1 MSHAHRT
8 ATSVAASPTG
18 SPAPQADCDVALVG
32 GGVIGL
38 TAALALSRCGYRVQ
52 LLERGNWPA
61 LPPQSDASD
70 IWDSRV
76 LALSPASLGLLDAL
90 GVLAQLDSARCAPVY
105 AMQISGDDALSQLGL
120 SAYESGVAEL
130 CRIVENNQL
139 RAALL
144 RCLHQ
149 APGVRLVEG
158 AELVALEMVDGL
170 PNLILADG
178 QRCAA
183 RLVLAADGAQS
194 RLRELAGISVHRRP
208 YQQVAVVANFRLASA
223 HPHRDCA
230 RQWFLGDSILAW
242 LPLPGP
248 RMAMVWSTTPA
259 HAQALLAMD
268 APQLCAAV
276 AQAGGL
282 ASDSLQLLTLASAH
296 ALQFQS
302 AVSMTGPRLLLLGDA
317 AHVVHPLAGQGAN
330 LGFGDVAALYQTL
343 CSQASVATCAS
354 TAAALPDP
362 GARHVLR
369 RVERARAEDV
379 LRMKWLTEGLM
390 ALFASDRPVV
400 RGLRNAGLRFCNALP
415 FLKTLLVREAAQH

>member
-1 MSHAHRT
+1 M
-8 ATSVAASPTG
+8 
-18 SPAPQADCDVALVG
+18 
-32 GGVIGL
+32 IGL
-38 TAALALSRCGYRVQ
+38 AAALALSRCGYRVQ
-52 LLERGNWPA
+52 LLERGDWPA
-61 LPPQSDASD
+61 SPPQSDASD
-70 IWDSRV
+70 VWDSRV
-76 LALSPASLGLLDAL
+76 LALSPASLQLLDAL
-90 GVLAQLDSARCAPVY
+90 GVLAQLDSTRCAPVY

-149 APGVRLVEG
+149 APGVRLVER
-158 AELVALEMVDGL
+158 AELAALEVVDGL

-194 RLRELAGISVHRRP
+194 RLRELAGIAVQRRP

-268 APQLCAAV
+268 AQQLCAAV

-282 ASDSLQLLTLASAH
+282 APNSLQLLTPASAH

-343 CSQASVATCAS
+343 SAQEPVAARAS
-354 TAAALPDP
+354 TAAVLSDP
-362 GARHVLR
+362 GARQVLR
-369 RVERARAEDV
+369 RVERARAEEV

-390 ALFASDRPVV
+390 TLFASDRPVV

-415 FLKTLLVREAAQH
+415 FVKTLMVRQAAQH

>member
-1 MSHAHRT
+1 MHR
-8 ATSVAASPTG
+8 APSAVAPSLSG
-18 SPAPQADCDVALVG
+18 SSSTQPDCDVALVG

-38 TAALALSRCGYRVQ
+38 AAALALSRCGYQVQ
-52 LLERGNWPA
+52 VLERGDWPA
-61 LPPQSDASD
+61 LPSQGNASEV
-70 IWDSRV
+70 WDSRV
-76 LALSPASLGLLDAL
+76 LALSPASLRLLEAL

-120 SAYESGVAEL
+120 SAYESGVEEL
-130 CRIVENNQL
+130 CRIVENSQL

-144 RCLHQ
+144 RCLQQ
-149 APGVRLVEG
+149 APGVRLVER
-158 AELVALEMVDGL
+158 AELAAMEAVDGL

-194 RLRELAGISVHRRP
+194 RLRELAGIAVQRRP
-208 YQQVAVVANFRLASA
+208 YAQVAVVANFQLASA

-242 LPLPGP
+242 LPLPGQ
-248 RMAMVWSTTPA
+248 RMAMVWSTTPE

-276 AQAGGL
+276 ALAGGL
-282 ASDSLQLLTLASAH
+282 SPDSLQLLTAAVAH
-296 ALQFQS
+296 PLQFQS
-302 AVSMTGPRLLLLGDA
+302 AASMTGPRLLLLGDA

-330 LGFGDVAALYQTL
+330 LGFADVAALYQTL
-343 CSQASVATCAS
+343 CVQEAVAVRAS
-354 TAAALPDP
+354 TASALPDP

-369 RVERARAEDV
+369 RVARARAEDV
-379 LRMKWLTEGLM
+379 LRMQWLTEGLM
-390 ALFASDRPVV
+390 ALFASDRPGV
-400 RGLRNAGLRFCNALP
+400 RRLRNAGLRFCNALP
-415 FLKTLLVREAAQH
+415 FIKTLMVRQAAQH